1 MWRKGTPS
9 SNPGRSS
16 PDQRPT
22 QFPPYQRRT
31 GGTARNRGGGHGRG
45 WPTRQ
50 SEPELPSIAPLH
62 NVRMNTKPSGRY
74 SSRIIHDEVLPSAIS
89 RITTAVWLQREIAF
103 DSSLVVP
110 DCRLEQTLLGG
121 THHHGLDSVTRQRPS
136 RVPNHGGNGAVAS
149 LSLSRFGLW
158 RVCEIGGTDATQEF
172 IGVGWASSRPVLQL
186 GGWDSSAMRAE
197 SGNGRCNGE
206 DAALTW
212 AHPPVTERKRSTHQ
226 RGITGLWREWAG
238 QDG

>member
-1 MWRKGTPS
+1 VPKGYRKNRTVRSKLDAPDYIWITPNRYAARSVHSAINGADLILSDLTSVARSRSNGTQPMWRKGTPS

-89 RITTAVWLQREIAF
+89 RITTAV
-103 DSSLVVP
+103 
-110 DCRLEQTLLGG
+110 
-121 THHHGLDSVTRQRPS
+121 
-136 RVPNHGGNGAVAS
+136 
-149 LSLSRFGLW
+149 
-158 RVCEIGGTDATQEF
+158 
-172 IGVGWASSRPVLQL
+172 
-186 GGWDSSAMRAE
+186 
-197 SGNGRCNGE
+197 
-206 DAALTW
+206 
-212 AHPPVTERKRSTHQ
+212 
-226 RGITGLWREWAG
+226 
-238 QDG
+238 